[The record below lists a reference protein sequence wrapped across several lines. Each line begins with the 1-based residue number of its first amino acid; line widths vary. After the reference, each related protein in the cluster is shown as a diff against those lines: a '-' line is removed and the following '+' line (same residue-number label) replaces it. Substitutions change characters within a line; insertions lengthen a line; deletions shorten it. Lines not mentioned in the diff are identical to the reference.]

1 MTGSDII
8 KYVVSGCIGKRQI
21 NFENN
26 VSDIK
31 TQISEDSDKRR
42 LLGREKYDYIQ

>member
-21 NFENN
+21 NFEND

-31 TQISEDSDKRR
+31 TQISEDS
-42 LLGREKYDYIQ
+42 

>member
-1 MTGSDII
+1 MAGSDII

-26 VSDIK
+26 ASDIQA
-31 TQISEDSDKRR
+31 QISEDS
-42 LLGREKYDYIQ
+42 